1 MTVVLHDAN
10 TIRLIGACPAED
22 GETLLQ
28 QLLAN
33 PMAQVDWRGCE
44 SAHAAVIQVLLVSGQ
59 STPGTSCRP
68 VPAEVYR
75 PCSCPFESPSLTF
88 PLRAKDAKTLR
99 NSVPILGTSVENS
112 CPTSS

>member
-44 SAHAAVIQVLLVSGQ
+44 SAHAAIIQVLLVSGHPLQ
-59 STPGTSCRP
+59 GP
-68 VPAEVYR
+68 PAWA
-75 PCSCPFESPSLTF
+75 SSFSGLSAL
-88 PLRAKDAKTLR
+88 PL
-99 NSVPILGTSVENS
+99 
-112 CPTSS
+112 SSNT